1 MIRSIGNPGRQRT
14 LLAFLACIAALT
26 AVLYWRRPDAF
37 YNPQLWAE
45 DGNLLVT
52 GMQFRGLGGV
62 LIPYAGYFHTAAKLV
77 ALLANTAAPV
87 DVPRAYAFASWLL
100 LVAIVALLFTPRLR
114 IPNGVK
120 LAMGLALVM
129 TPANNEVFLNLA
141 NWPFIIGFVWLLLAI
156 ADAPRSRAA
165 CVFDLVALIL
175 AGLSSPFSVVL
186 WPLFVARF
194 LRDRSRF
201 NQVLLAIAMVTAV
214 IQLWNMPARVA
225 GSAPISVTAVPM
237 EGFVARIAYAFLGQA
252 VSDLAPLTPPAVVG
266 GLAVI
271 VAGLGWLIARA
282 VAHKRWSEVLLF
294 GSCIA
299 SAVLSAY
306 VLRGIAN
313 IGEGLSG
320 RHFYAFCVPLAWGL
334 LVSAT
339 AWRWPPLAG
348 MLAAFLFL
356 TPASKNEIWP
366 DLDWA
371 GQVARCEGVERK
383 CRIPIN
389 PVWEPP
395 AWFAQFNSRIYT
407 VPSLQ
412 TRFSAR
418 IGESIELLG
427 YSAERSR
434 GTLTYRL
441 VWRARETLAQDYR
454 LFVQLTPRDAPASP
468 LAQASIR
475 PIFWPFPDARWER
488 GEIVDDPITLSL
500 DGLPPGEY
508 AAWVQWRQNTEPGQ
522 ALPAYDASGQTIPGR
537 QLRLPTTIVV
547 P

>member
-129 TPANNEVFLNLA
+129 TPANNEVFFNLA
-141 NWPFIIGFVWLLLAI
+141 NWPFITGFVWLLLAI
-156 ADAPRSRAA
+156 ADAPRSRGA
-165 CVFDLVALIL
+165 CVFDLACLTL

-186 WPLFVARF
+186 WPLFVARY
-194 LRDRSRF
+194 LRERSRF
-201 NQVLLAIAMVTAV
+201 NLALLGLAGATAV
-214 IQLWNMPARVA
+214 IQIWNMPARVA
-225 GSAPISVTAVPM
+225 SAAPVSAGAVPI
-237 EGFVARIAYAFLGQA
+237 EGFLARIAYAFLGELVA
-252 VSDLAPLTPPAVVG
+252 GPAPMTALGA
-266 GLAVI
+266 
-271 VAGLGWLIARA
+271 VAGLVVVAAGFGWLIARA
-282 VAHKRWSEVLLF
+282 VTHKRWPEAMLL
-294 GSCIA
+294 GA
-299 SAVLSAY
+299 SVACAVLSAY
-306 VLRGIAN
+306 VLRGITTSQ
-313 IGEGLSG
+313 EGLSG
-320 RHFYAFCVPLAWGL
+320 RHFYAFCVPFAWGL

-339 AWRWPPLAG
+339 PWRWPLLAA

-356 TPASKNEIWP
+356 APASKNETRP

-371 GQVARCEGVERK
+371 GQIARCVGIERK
-383 CRIPIN
+383 CAIAIHPVSTP
-389 PVWEPP
+389 PVWL
-395 AWFAQFNSRIYT
+395 AQFNSRIYA
-407 VPSLQ
+407 VPPLQ

-418 IGESIELLG
+418 FGESIELLG
-427 YSAERSR
+427 YSAERGT

-441 VWRARETLAQDYR
+441 VWRAREALPQEFR
-454 LFVQLTPRDAPASP
+454 LFVQIAPRDAPSNP

-475 PIFWPFPDARWER
+475 PRFWPYPDARWEP

-500 DGLPPGEY
+500 GGLPPGEY
-508 AAWVQWRQNTEPGQ
+508 VAWLGWRTDAEPGEP
-522 ALPAYDASGQTIPGR
+522 LPAYDAAGQSAPDAWV
-537 QLRLPTTIVV
+537 RLPTTIVI

>member
-1 MIRSIGNPGRQRT
+1 MIRGFNFSGGRRT
-14 LLAFLACIAALT
+14 LLAFLACIGALT
-26 AVLYWRRPDAF
+26 AALYWRRPDAF

-45 DGNLLVT
+45 DGNLLVNS
-52 GMQFRGLGGV
+52 MQFQGLRGL
-62 LIPYAGYFHTAAKLV
+62 LIPYAGYYHTAAKLV
-77 ALLANTAAPV
+77 ALLANPAAPA
-87 DVPRAYAFASWLL
+87 DVPHAYAFASWLL

-129 TPANNEVFLNLA
+129 TPANNEVFFNLA

-165 CVFDLVALIL
+165 HVFDISALIL
-175 AGLSSPFSVVL
+175 SGLSSPFSVVL

-201 NQVLLAIAMVTAV
+201 NLAMLALAMAV
-214 IQLWNMPARVA
+214 GITQLWNMPARVA
-225 GSAPISVTAVPM
+225 SAAPISAGAVPV
-237 EGFVARIAYAFLGQA
+237 EGFVARIAYAFLGQTLTG
-252 VSDLAPLTPPAVVG
+252 LAPLSPLAVVG
-266 GLAVI
+266 GLAVV

-282 VAHKRWSEVLLF
+282 VAQKRWPEILLF
-294 GSCIA
+294 GACAA
-299 SAVLSAY
+299 SAVLSSY

-339 AWRWPPLAG
+339 PWRWPPLAA

-356 TPASKNEIWP
+356 TPASKNEIRP

-371 GQVARCEGVERK
+371 GQVARCVGVERK
-383 CRIPIN
+383 CAIPIHPVSAP
-389 PVWEPP
+389 PVWL
-395 AWFAQFNSRIYT
+395 AQFNSRIYT
-407 VPSLQ
+407 VPPMQ

-418 IGESIELLG
+418 FGESIELLG
-427 YSAERSR
+427 YTAERGL

-441 VWRARETLAQDYR
+441 VWQAREPLAQDFR
-454 LFVQLTPRDAPASP
+454 LFAQIAPRDAPTHR
-468 LAQASIR
+468 LAQANIR
-475 PIFWPFPDARWER
+475 PLFWPFPEARWER

-508 AAWVQWRQNTEPGQ
+508 IVLVSWRMNAEPGEP
-522 ALPAYDASGQTIPGR
+522 LPAYDPAGQPM
-537 QLRLPTTIVV
+537 LDAWVRLPTTIAV